1 MTTIREEMWVKK
13 HFLRPVFY
21 HDFPENMMK
30 TRFQTQSSVVGSARR
45 ATTLSSASLRWNA
58 RRLDQDDHGDHLH
71 CHQCG
76 VGEVRNMSSPTE
88 CQEAPQL
95 HLDYSNPW
103 FVMID
108 NWIIDAVQWNNI
120 KSRALGALFFAVIG
134 LLMTAVAVAVLW
146 RFWETPVSSASQ
158 FPICFISLTS
168 HLILYVSFQ
177 DQLYLTLYRLCAR
190 VAGNSP
196 ASSSSAPSF
205 HSVLRGEEKV
215 LFTHF

>member
-1 MTTIREEMWVKK
+1 MMTTRC
-13 HFLRPVFY
+13 
-21 HDFPENMMK
+21 
-30 TRFQTQSSVVGSARR
+30 QTLSSVVGNAPH
-45 ATTLSSASLRWNA
+45 ATTLSSASLRWSVSRSN
-58 RRLDQDDHGDHLH
+58 LHPHHHHHH
-71 CHQCG
+71 CHRHCHRHHHHHHRHHHPHLEYQCG
-76 VGEVRNMSSPTE
+76 EGEVRNMSSPTE
-88 CQEAPQL
+88 CQEAPQF

-103 FVMID
+103 FADHHHHTLTMLLLEIL
-108 NWIIDAVQWNNI
+108 
-120 KSRALGALFFAVIG
+120 SRALGALFFAVIG

-177 DQLYLTLYRLCAR
+177 DQPCLTLYRLCAR

-196 ASSSSAPSF
+196 ASSSSAPSS